1 MLSLGLLG
9 GFAGLSLEQPG
20 VRGRPA
26 GPQACGQMD
35 RRGGGPLAWAAG
47 ALDIPLQGEVP
58 AGEGEWKVSPNVW
71 VERGWEDL
79 NTNPCLSFP
88 EHMQNGDKC
97 SWPALESEGTGCCL
111 LLLEQAVSLCFGGKR
126 GFLRQFPD
134 GDFWALQCWSQVE
147 RMPWPEWFVLQAAS
161 DAD

>member
-1 MLSLGLLG
+1 MLSIGLLG

-20 VRGRPA
+20 VGGRPA
-26 GPQACGQMD
+26 GPQACVQMD

-47 ALDIPLQGEVP
+47 TLDIPLQGEVP

-88 EHMQNGDKC
+88 EHMQM
-97 SWPALESEGTGCCL
+97 GTSVHGL
-111 LLLEQAVSLCFGGKR
+111 LGSQR
-126 GFLRQFPD
+126 GL
-134 GDFWALQCWSQVE
+134 A
-147 RMPWPEWFVLQAAS
+147 AAS
-161 DAD
+161 SF